1 MKNEKKRYNF
11 YVFIFIKKVIFTL
24 LNNKKFNNVLKY
36 NFSKTLEIYFGI
48 IFLFFFGRT
57 IAKSGWSRVLT
68 WFVTLWII

>member
-36 NFSKTLEIYFGI
+36 NFSQNL
-48 IFLFFFGRT
+48 
-57 IAKSGWSRVLT
+57 
-68 WFVTLWII
+68 